1 MTTRYPVVTSPS
13 DVTYGILT
21 PGDVMHGK
29 SKAILLISPE
39 MEGPM
44 AHDFGGDGFLA
55 AKKSMM
61 HAEPCGSDESHGGT
75 PMDPPDPEEIG
86 RALAS
91 AGLDPNDLAE
101 WLTSV
106 AAIALPEGA
115 DLELDVSK
123 DDEPDHPPDDAIA

>member
-1 MTTRYPVVTSPS
+1 
-13 DVTYGILT
+13 
-21 PGDVMHGK
+21 MHGK

-61 HAEPCGSDESHGGT
+61 HAEPCGSDEPHGGT

-123 DDEPDHPPDDAIA
+123 DDADVSPPDVEAS

>member
-1 MTTRYPVVTSPS
+1 
-13 DVTYGILT
+13 
-21 PGDVMHGK
+21 MHGK

-39 MEGPM
+39 IEGPM

-55 AKKSMM
+55 AKKAMM
-61 HAEPCGSDESHGGT
+61 HAEPCPSSEGT

-106 AAIALPEGA
+106 AAIALPDGA

-123 DDEPDHPPDDAIA
+123 DDTDASPPDVEAG